1 MVTTLSPLCR
11 IVTTPVLSSG
21 SATSARLAGGE
32 QSLVRRSLEVRGLAR
47 WVAARPGG
55 WTVAGE
61 RLLVVLVDQVVRRN
75 RRHIVVVVTV
85 AVLNYWAAVSVIL
98 IGFGWVFASDL
109 VRRRFDSSSSLLL
122 IVACSLALG
131 AVVSVSWVTLQMRYV
146 RRWTLRRIGA
156 VDLHPGELPRVEN
169 LLAELA
175 IAAGAP
181 PVRAALVADPAP
193 NALAVGGRR
202 GRTTVVVTSG
212 LVEGLRRDELEAVL
226 AVEMCA
232 VRRLDTALQSVAVA
246 ATAGAIQ
253 VHDLF
258 RDDLRAGRPWY
269 YRMDWSSWLLAAI
282 TWPTMICAERVRR
295 SVRRQGGFSAD
306 DMAVAITR
314 NPEALARALRKLQ
327 DDLTVVSLGDDMGS
341 FAPFSPSVAPTWF
354 EPVPEDIPKG
364 RKVLAFAPSLEERL
378 QRLGSAG

>member
-1 MVTTLSPLCR
+1 LCR

-61 RLLVVLVDQVVRRN
+61 RLLVVLVDEVVRRN
-75 RRHIVVVVTV
+75 RLHIVVVVTV

-181 PVRAALVADPAP
+181 PVRAALCSPIWWVCSRSGSGGRWPARCHGAWPAP
-193 NALAVGGRR
+193 GRPCDHDHGRR
-202 GRTTVVVTSG
+202 RLGRPAI
-212 LVEGLRRDELEAVL
+212 R
-226 AVEMCA
+226 
-232 VRRLDTALQSVAVA
+232 
-246 ATAGAIQ
+246 AGA
-253 VHDLF
+253 
-258 RDDLRAGRPWY
+258 G
-269 YRMDWSSWLLAAI
+269 AAY
-282 TWPTMICAERVRR
+282 
-295 SVRRQGGFSAD
+295 
-306 DMAVAITR
+306 
-314 NPEALARALRKLQ
+314 
-327 DDLTVVSLGDDMGS
+327 
-341 FAPFSPSVAPTWF
+341 
-354 EPVPEDIPKG
+354 
-364 RKVLAFAPSLEERL
+364 
-378 QRLGSAG
+378 